1 MNDGIMNLG
10 YRDFESKQLQII
22 NHCMNQNVKLK
33 ADLHLQWELEGGVP
47 MVSFDGRKKSES
59 YSFYLP
65 LHRAYIK
72 AILPY
77 LTGKRTETIPQQPI
91 AGYDSSLIRDFESDA
106 EVQLEILSYLWPL
119 VKSEDIQ
126 KYISPGD
133 VYFFIF
139 NLKRGEIKLFLRD
152 RCLTPEN
159 RNILY
164 NLIGAEGATVNNQKP
179 KYGTIN

>member
-1 MNDGIMNLG
+1 MNNEIMTSA
-10 YRDFESKQLQII
+10 YRDFEYKQLQIMK
-22 NHCMNQNVKLK
+22 HCMEQNVRLK
-33 ADLHLQWELEGGVP
+33 ADLHLQWELDGGVP
-47 MVSFDGRKKSES
+47 MVTFEGRKKGEN
-59 YSFYLP
+59 YSIYLP

-91 AGYDSSLIRDFESDA
+91 TGYDSSLIRDFDSDA
-106 EVQLEILSYLWPL
+106 EVQMEILSYLWPL
-119 VKSEDIQ
+119 VNSEDIQ

-139 NLKRGEIKLFLRD
+139 NLKRGKIKLFLRD
-152 RCLTPEN
+152 KCLTPEN
-159 RNILY
+159 RNLLY